1 MRTQVDE
8 TPFLDPVFLAMGQKV
23 YTYNYIE
30 QLREEN
36 LQKKVTGKRS
46 YNLVPQKGFQEKVL
60 LSDADILVCGGKR
73 GGGKAISIDSQ
84 VVTPFGMRRYGDL
97 KVGDIVTDPVTGGME
112 KVLQI
117 YEHPQ
122 KDLYEIT
129 FDDGTTCECCEEHL
143 WKVRR
148 TGYTHKRRNL
158 YGLGVEDD
166 YRIWTFGMM
175 KKWLDEQSEKGIHC
189 NNNDKGHSKN
199 HLVIPLT
206 APVRFTVNGRNRKA
220 PDIDPYVIGA
230 LIGDGCMTNEKGS
243 VCLAS
248 ADEEIVQQFINAGL
262 DMSHISRHGNS
273 KALSYRVLNS
283 QIVPI
288 LKSLKLLGKG
298 SADKFIPFCYKFGTL
313 EMRYSIVRGLMD
325 TDGYCDKRG
334 HLSYTTVS
342 KQLAEDFLFV
352 VRSLGCWAKLS
363 VDTNTGYKDKDG
375 NFVKCKDAYTVFFK
389 AKNPQ
394 DFFRLTRKKERCA
407 SFNGGVSEVAKRIIS
422 YRYIGKKDARCITVD
437 SPNALYAIQDF
448 IVTHNTWTA
457 LYKAL
462 YNIYNPDVYCYAFRR
477 LEDDIKRGPWKA
489 CKPVYRGFGTSFK
502 ETSYEVTFLQ
512 GKGCSVKMEHL
523 ADLGKV
529 SDRLRGAELAYAM
542 LEEVTEHTRENVDII
557 WDIAS
562 VNRNT
567 AGIHSQLLC
576 TCNPVGWSNKLRKL
590 LEWYIDP
597 ETDTVIPERDGK
609 IRYMFNY
616 GSDITEIAWGDSWE
630 EVYDNP
636 KAHEK
641 IDVLLMGSDLTPKDL
656 ILTLQFI
663 EGDFS
668 ENKILQVAD
677 KRYVAKLATK
687 GGANV
692 VNDMRGIWRDVDSG
706 TSLLSLDDM
715 RAAFN
720 NVEQRDGVMRASAD
734 VALSGDFFVI
744 YALDGHHV
752 CDIEAWR
759 GVFSD
764 EVVTFVRNFLKRNGV
779 REENFTYDSNGLGLW
794 LKGYFRRAQTFNN
807 KAAPSDTRLWNNLK
821 SECAE
826 KFVKNIKDGKYSFAP
841 EVLMRK
847 FTDSKKQVFTVQERL
862 ENERLAIKRKDDVA
876 RFEIISKQQ
885 MKEEIAHSPDF
896 IEGLFMV
903 EQLFFNTKTCV
914 RKGFGAWGGRNW

>member
-23 YTYNYIE
+23 YTYDYIE

-73 GGGKAISIDSQ
+73 GGGKEQPYSSLILAPNG
-84 VVTPFGMRRYGDL
+84 TFFRMGDIE
-97 KVGDIVTDPVTGGME
+97 VGDIIADRYGNPQVVMQIFEQGIKDIYEIQTEDGKCKCGEFHLWTAYIKEMDAWMVLTTFELLSLLIDGYNLFLPKYKSDTELNKVLAITDLETKEPCRCILVSSQDHLYVTD
-112 KVLQI
+112 
-117 YEHPQ
+117 
-122 KDLYEIT
+122 
-129 FDDGTTCECCEEHL
+129 
-143 WKVRR
+143 
-148 TGYTHKRRNL
+148 
-158 YGLGVEDD
+158 
-166 YRIWTFGMM
+166 
-175 KKWLDEQSEKGIHC
+175 
-189 NNNDKGHSKN
+189 
-199 HLVIPLT
+199 
-206 APVRFTVNGRNRKA
+206 
-220 PDIDPYVIGA
+220 
-230 LIGDGCMTNEKGS
+230 
-243 VCLAS
+243 
-248 ADEEIVQQFINAGL
+248 
-262 DMSHISRHGNS
+262 
-273 KALSYRVLNS
+273 
-283 QIVPI
+283 
-288 LKSLKLLGKG
+288 
-298 SADKFIPFCYKFGTL
+298 
-313 EMRYSIVRGLMD
+313 
-325 TDGYCDKRG
+325 
-334 HLSYTTVS
+334 
-342 KQLAEDFLFV
+342 
-352 VRSLGCWAKLS
+352 
-363 VDTNTGYKDKDG
+363 
-375 NFVKCKDAYTVFFK
+375 
-389 AKNPQ
+389 
-394 DFFRLTRKKERCA
+394 
-407 SFNGGVSEVAKRIIS
+407 
-422 YRYIGKKDARCITVD
+422 
-437 SPNALYAIQDF
+437 DF

-457 LYKAL
+457 LYKAM

-826 KFVKNIKDGKYSFAP
+826 KFVKDIKDGKFSFAP

-876 RFEIISKQQ
+876 RFEIIQKPQ
-885 MKEEIAHSPDF
+885 MKEEIGHSPDF

-903 EQLFFNTKTCV
+903 EQLYSNTKTCV